1 MKSNV
6 NNQINNFKKK
16 GILKFNNVI
25 QREKCINLYNQLIK
39 GREWGPDIFRS
50 QKDVILNPQYKKTNP
65 GKGISNL
72 AEKFDLDFIEKN
84 ETILN
89 TLNFIL
95 GEDFEI
101 ILKKFVVAAPS
112 FWIPG
117 WLKDK
122 IAVRLGTN
130 LGPYIKEKFRDMSY
144 FRGIDYHQDQIDF
157 PNSEPDFVT
166 MYVYLNDTISKS
178 SPLHVIEKSHI
189 YGPTKFPHFLKE
201 VNDDYVIYGLN
212 KNNFKKLKRKILIGN
227 AGTAYIWS
235 CLTLHGTKPQEDKN
249 TIRISLR
256 YLIKKNKKNKKKFI
270 IDKLFP
276 TDKKVLKTR
285 DDIDFETHKV
295 LKTRNDIDFGKLGQK
310 KFKKNK

>member
-25 QREKCINLYNQLIK
+25 QKEKCINLYNQLIK

-101 ILKKFVVAAPS
+101 ILKKFVVSAPS

-122 IAVRLGTN
+122 IAVRLGIN
-130 LGPYIKEKFRDMSY
+130 LGPYIKEEFRDMSY

-212 KNNFKKLKRKILIGN
+212 KNNFKKLKKKILIGN

-235 CLTLHGTKPQEDKN
+235 CLTVHGTKPQKDKD
-249 TIRISLR
+249 TFRISLR

-270 IDKLFP
+270 IDKLLP

-285 DDIDFETHKV
+285 NDIDFETHKL

>member
-39 GREWGPDIFRS
+39 GREWGPGIFRS
-50 QKDVILNPQYKKTNP
+50 QKDVILNPQHKKTNP

-84 ETILN
+84 ETVLN

-117 WLKDK
+117 WLKDD
-122 IAVRLGTN
+122 IAVTLGTN
-130 LGPYIKEKFRDMSY
+130 LGPYIKEEFRDMSY

-157 PNSEPDFVT
+157 PNSKPDFVT

-178 SPLHVIEKSHI
+178 SPLHVIEKSHV

-212 KNNFKKLKRKILIGN
+212 KNNFKKLKKKILIGN

-235 CLTLHGTKPQEDKN
+235 CLTVHGTKPQEDKN
-249 TIRISLR
+249 AIE
-256 YLIKKNKKNKKKFI
+256 
-270 IDKLFP
+270 
-276 TDKKVLKTR
+276 
-285 DDIDFETHKV
+285 DFS
-295 LKTRNDIDFGKLGQK
+295 
-310 KFKKNK
+310 